1 MILQL
6 DKITKKYGDRVV
18 LEKFSYEFKDKGL
31 YILSGPSGIGK
42 TTLLR
47 IICGL
52 DKNYD
57 GSVLTPKPL
66 RFSFCF
72 QEYRLFP
79 HLNTLQNIILL
90 SYNKASEDDVSAA
103 KAMLKKLSFTDDEM
117 DLYPK
122 NLSGGMKQR
131 VSFARAVL
139 NDANV
144 LLLDE
149 PTKEV
154 DDRIA
159 NAMLEIIENESKKR
173 LVIMVTHK
181 IEDLT
186 SLSASVIKIGAQN

>member
-1 MILQL
+1 MIIEL
-6 DKITKKYGDRVV
+6 DGITKRYGDRTV
-18 LEKFSYEFKDKGL
+18 LENFSYSFKDKGL
-31 YILSGPSGIGK
+31 YLLSGPSGIGK

-57 GSVLTPKPL
+57 GAVLTHKPL

-79 HLNTLQNIILL
+79 HLTAFQNIISL
-90 SYNKASEDDVSAA
+90 SYNKPNGDDIEATKSI
-103 KAMLKKLSFTDDEM
+103 LKKLSFTDEEM
-117 DLYPK
+117 QLYPK
-122 NLSGGMKQR
+122 SLSGGMKQR
-131 VSFARAVL
+131 ISFARAIL
-139 NDANV
+139 NDADV

-154 DDRIA
+154 DDEIA
-159 NAMLEIIENESKKR
+159 KTMHEIIENESKKR

-181 IEDLT
+181 SDDYL
-186 SLSASVIKIGAQN
+186 SLSADVIMIGAQV